1 MRPRLVAVLLLAAP
15 LPIPAAQAADQE
27 VRTIPARPGV
37 TQSLLPC
44 YSGAEDIVKRSS
56 GHRSRS

>member
-27 VRTIPARPGV
+27 VRTIPARPDV
-37 TQSLLPC
+37 TQSLLLPAP
-44 YSGAEDIVKRSS
+44 GR
-56 GHRSRS
+56 GHRRPA